1 MRVASTM
8 PANDASKAVCGASER
23 VENGRCGVQKG
34 TENAM
39 RRTERGR
46 AKREDHVVKVND
58 KLNANATE
66 SKRTLASFS
75 ANQFEATGGTR

>member
-1 MRVASTM
+1 MM
-8 PANDASKAVCGASER
+8 PRRRYVERASECSL
-23 VENGRCGVQKG
+23 ENGRCGVQKG

-58 KLNANATE
+58 KSNANECDGIEANARKFFSE
-66 SKRTLASFS
+66 SIRGDRGE
-75 ANQFEATGGTR
+75 QDRDR